1 MIPSLAAAAA
11 QSGAAA
17 AQSGAAAA
25 STAAA
30 AASAPTA
37 SIRAPTAAKPQ
48 PTAPAAPRNEAR
60 ELLDLL
66 WFDQDSVRRMRSY
79 KPWRAAL
86 TEAASEWLDTDPSPK
101 TASKASDRADVLR
114 VLLRV
119 KPLDG
124 DGIVA
129 SMASSIDEDSA
140 FTPPL
145 VVVAG
150 ELHFPFDDTEILKA
164 YVAGATPFLGTDKK
178 LREIVDTAGEVL
190 RSPWPGSRGLVE
202 SLASRL
208 KEAFGQGNRALPPA
222 YLETSAEQ
230 VLLEQR
236 RYQKRTL
243 LGQDRLR
250 GLLTPQGGGSPV
262 PTYLP
267 DSLARQLPMFQRFR
281 AVIVAEAHGQQDQYE
296 THPIALVGLA
306 LARVLPIPTL
316 QSR

>member
-1 MIPSLAAAAA
+1 MPPSPAAGGAV
-11 QSGAAA
+11 STAAA

-30 AASAPTA
+30 AASASPA
-37 SIRAPTAAKPQ
+37 PARAPSAKSQ
-48 PTAPAAPRNEAR
+48 PSAPSAQRSDAR

-66 WFDQDSVRRMRSY
+66 WFDPDSVRRMRSY
-79 KPWRAAL
+79 KPWKAAL
-86 TEAASEWLDTDPSPK
+86 SEAANEWLDPSQTTK
-101 TASKASDRADVLR
+101 SASKPSERADALR
-114 VLLRV
+114 VLLKV

-145 VVVAG
+145 VVVSG
-150 ELHFPFDDTEILKA
+150 DLHFPFDDTEILKA
-164 YVAGATPFLGTDKK
+164 YVAGATPFLGPDKK
-178 LREIVDTAGEVL
+178 LREIVDTASEVL

-208 KEAFGQGNRALPPA
+208 KEAFAQANRALPPA

-236 RYQKRTL
+236 RYQKRTI
-243 LGQDRLR
+243 LGQDRIR
-250 GLLTPQGGGSPV
+250 GLLTLQGGGAPV

-267 DSLARQLPMFQRFR
+267 DSLTKQLPMFQRFR
-281 AVIVAEAHGQQDQYE
+281 AVITAEAYGQQDQYE
-296 THPIALVGLA
+296 SHAVALVGLA
-306 LARVLPIPTL
+306 LARVLPIPTI
-316 QSR
+316 QPR